1 MSARAPRRPGSELA
15 PGYEVLEH
23 LHRSR
28 ALDVYDC
35 WSHERECRCIVKGL
49 RPDRRGDLGLRR
61 RLLAEGRLLASLC
74 HPGVVR
80 GYGVLRAPEP
90 LVVMETLTGATL
102 ARLIEDRPRPLGARE
117 LAFLGLGLGSAVGY
131 LPRQGYV
138 HLDLKPSNL
147 VADSG
152 RAKLID
158 LSIARRLG
166 RARPGIGTWCY
177 MAPEQARGGR
187 VGTAADVWGVGVVL
201 WEAATGKTPFA
212 DEAHAYPQLE
222 HRAPPLRSRRRLPAA
237 LTAAVDRCLEP
248 EPRARPTL
256 AELRAALEP
265 VAGERG

>member
-74 HPGVVR
+74 HPGIVR

-102 ARLIEDRPRPLGARE
+102 ARLIEDRPAR
-117 LAFLGLGLGSAVGY
+117 
-131 LPRQGYV
+131 RW
-138 HLDLKPSNL
+138 
-147 VADSG
+147 G
-152 RAKLID
+152 RA
-158 LSIARRLG
+158 SSRSSASGSPRRSATCTG
-166 RARPGIGTWCY
+166 RDTC
-177 MAPEQARGGR
+177 
-187 VGTAADVWGVGVVL
+187 TS
-201 WEAATGKTPFA
+201 T
-212 DEAHAYPQLE
+212 
-222 HRAPPLRSRRRLPAA
+222 SS
-237 LTAAVDRCLEP
+237 
-248 EPRARPTL
+248 RPTWWPS
-256 AELRAALEP
+256 RAA
-265 VAGERG
+265 RS